1 MSRVGSATSTF
12 LLPIAADDL
21 GVRGTLGIAV
31 VITLAGLVV
40 SYFLAPETK
49 DLALKDVGLA
59 KAGSRT

>member
-1 MSRVGSATSTF
+1 
-12 LLPIAADDL
+12 L

-59 KAGSRT
+59 KAVSRS

>member
-1 MSRVGSATSTF
+1 
-12 LLPIAADDL
+12 
-21 GVRGTLGIAV
+21 
-31 VITLAGLVV
+31 V